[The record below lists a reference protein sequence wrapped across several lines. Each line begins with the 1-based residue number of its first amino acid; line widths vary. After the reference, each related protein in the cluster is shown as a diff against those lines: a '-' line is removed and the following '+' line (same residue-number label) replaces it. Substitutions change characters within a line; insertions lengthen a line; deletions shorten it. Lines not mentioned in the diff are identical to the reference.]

1 MKVPAALL
9 VAGGIVMIVGTF
21 LPWVSGNGFSLDG
34 WELGDI
40 NQESSDATAFV
51 TFGVI
56 LSGLGVALA
65 VIGRQLALAI
75 IAVVVAALATLAA
88 FVDVT
93 DDDGLDLFGLEIGAG
108 LWVILVASLVA
119 LAGAIWA
126 LAVKRT

>member
-1 MKVPAALL
+1 M
-9 VAGGIVMIVGTF
+9 
-21 LPWVSGNGFSLDG
+21 
-34 WELGDI
+34 
-40 NQESSDATAFV
+40 
-51 TFGVI
+51 I